1 MGFFRKK
8 SAEDALKNAE
18 LSAAKPSESAP
29 TDNQIRM
36 ESQRKQMES
45 QRKQI
50 DSLDVEIGQKRKE
63 ASSLEELVNT
73 KQDLRKSI
81 EEKLVDVRK
90 EYDNAVGTLMST
102 KKELNEK
109 RRDAR
114 SAATE
119 LENVQDRLTG
129 IIADTASAET
139 IRRKK
144 DDELKSIEMQHGK
157 VKAQIA
163 EMERAK
169 NLLEEMKGEITSQ
182 QDKNANLKTRIAES
196 EKILQKL
203 EKEKKSALEVIL
215 NAEKSLKA
223 PPVALADNVKNP
235 PLSESKSVV
244 EAASA
249 VVASMTQK
257 LRSAENELTV
267 LKNLLQKERKAHDVT
282 REKLAKIEKS

>member
-8 SAEDALKNAE
+8 SADDALKSAE
-18 LSAAKPSESAP
+18 SSAAKPAESSP
-29 TDNQIRM
+29 TDEQIR
-36 ESQRKQMES
+36 MES

-63 ASSLEELVNT
+63 VSSLEELVNT

-81 EEKLVDVRK
+81 EEKLADVRK
-90 EYDNAVGTLMST
+90 EYDSAVGTLMST

-109 RRDAR
+109 RRNAR
-114 SAATE
+114 SATAE

-144 DDELKSIEMQHGK
+144 DDELKSIERQHGK

-169 NLLEEMKGEITSQ
+169 SLLEEMKGEITSQ
-182 QDKNANLKTRIAES
+182 QDKNANLNTRIAES

-203 EKEKKSALEVIL
+203 EKEKKSALEAVL
-215 NAEKSLKA
+215 NTEKSLKA
-223 PPVALADNVKNP
+223 PPVALADNAKNP
-235 PLSESKSVV
+235 PLPESKSVI

-267 LKNLLQKERKAHDVT
+267 VKNLLQKERKAHDVT
-282 REKLAKIEKS
+282 RENLQKLKNPSA